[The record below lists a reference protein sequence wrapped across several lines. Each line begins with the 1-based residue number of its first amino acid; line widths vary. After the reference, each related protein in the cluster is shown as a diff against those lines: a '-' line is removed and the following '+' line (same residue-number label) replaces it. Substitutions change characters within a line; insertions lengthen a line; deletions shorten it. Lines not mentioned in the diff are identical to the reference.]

1 MNRYRI
7 VFPSLIVAGLF
18 WQTSRTTAQDER
30 AQAVVQRAIEVSGGA
45 DALATR
51 RAMSC
56 REKGTY
62 FLNKESIPYRGST
75 RIQWPDRLRLEVEEV
90 YTIVLNGNRGW
101 MQTDGKFEALTA
113 VEYDEVHQ
121 QHYARWLASLTPLT
135 DSKCKLTYLGKS
147 TLNGAQ
153 VDRVR
158 AHRDGEKMVDL
169 YFDSKTGL
177 LLKTRTKVST
187 ADSTENAI
195 EEVNLFKEYKK
206 VDGVLFPMQLVILH
220 DGAKF
225 AEANFYDVKLS
236 ETLPA
241 ADFTVP
247 DSRK

>member
-7 VFPSLIVAGLF
+7 AFSALLVAGLF
-18 WQTSRTTAQDER
+18 WHASQAIGQDER
-30 AQAVVQRAIEVSGGA
+30 AEAVVQRAIEASGGA

-62 FLNKESIPYRGST
+62 FLNNESIPYRGNT
-75 RIQWPDRLRLEVEEV
+75 RIHWPDRLRLEVEEV

-101 MQTDGKFEALTA
+101 MKTDGKFEALTA
-113 VEYDEVHQ
+113 VEHDEVHQ

-135 DSKCKLTYLGKS
+135 ESKCKLTYLGES

-153 VDRVR
+153 VDGVR
-158 AHRDGEKMVDL
+158 AGRDGEKTVDL
-169 YFDSKTGL
+169 YFDNKTGL
-177 LLKTRTKVST
+177 LLKTRTMVST
-187 ADSTENAI
+187 ADTAQKAI

-225 AEANFYDVKLS
+225 AEANFYDLKLS
-236 ETLPA
+236 ESLPA

-247 DSRK
+247 NPGR

>member
-1 MNRYRI
+1 MKYAAQRTPR
-7 VFPSLIVAGLF
+7 SGK
-18 WQTSRTTAQDER
+18 WQSG
-30 AQAVVQRAIEVSGGA
+30 AI
-45 DALATR
+45 R
-51 RAMSC
+51 PC
-56 REKGTY
+56 
-62 FLNKESIPYRGST
+62 
-75 RIQWPDRLRLEVEEV
+75 
-90 YTIVLNGNRGW
+90 
-101 MQTDGKFEALTA
+101 
-113 VEYDEVHQ
+113 
-121 QHYARWLASLTPLT
+121 
-135 DSKCKLTYLGKS
+135 DS
-147 TLNGAQ
+147 Q
-153 VDRVR
+153 P
-158 AHRDGEKMVDL
+158 
-169 YFDSKTGL
+169 TGL